1 MYTIIFIILVSISI
15 IIGLIWANNEG
26 DLDWAHALGVY
37 IPFAMLGCFVVFYII
52 FWIWEK
58 TNSEFDLRDLFA
70 LISIILVVG
79 FVARLILV
87 DMEKKD

>member
-37 IPFAMLGCFVVFYII
+37 IPFAMLGCFVVYYII

-58 TNSEFDLRDLFA
+58 TNSEFSEIIG
-70 LISIILVVG
+70 LISIILMVG
-79 FVARLILV
+79 FVARIV
-87 DMEKKD
+87 MADHKKD